1 VPEGEL
7 SEVLH
12 RVFQTAIIF
21 AGIWVLEQ
29 SPRIAV
35 AGRLLGIAALLFSWS
50 SLLVDADWFMV
61 VSRVVLGIFFLMAT
75 VQLVL
80 YLARAQSADTSTVL
94 ASVCGYIM
102 VGLSFAIVYEILE
115 SRYPGAFVL
124 VSPENYAQT
133 GELLYFSF
141 VTQTT
146 LGFGEITP
154 VMPLARSLTIAQAVF
169 GQFYV
174 AIIVARL
181 IGLVMASHRKES

>member
-1 VPEGEL
+1 
-7 SEVLH
+7 
-12 RVFQTAIIF
+12 
-21 AGIWVLEQ
+21 
-29 SPRIAV
+29 
-35 AGRLLGIAALLFSWS
+35 
-50 SLLVDADWFMV
+50 MV

-80 YLARAQSADTSTVL
+80 YLAEAQSADTSTVL

-102 VGLSFAIVYEILE
+102 VGLSFAIAYEILE

-124 VSPENYAQT
+124 VNPENYAQT

-146 LGFGEITP
+146 LGYGEITP

-169 GQFYV
+169 GHFYV
-174 AIIVARL
+174 AVIVARL